1 MPAAIRVLVVDPGPR
16 LARRLLRVL
25 PKRGTVAVVG
35 RVDDEVLAAQAI
47 AENLADLIVVD
58 VDRGDGRGEEV
69 VRAIVAASGAGRV
82 LAASERGGPEV
93 AVDVLMAGACGLL
106 PSSAADPLADVFRR
120 ALAGELILPAD
131 DLSLLVDR
139 LAASGAVDPGAD
151 AMASLTARER
161 DILRTFAAGASTADV
176 AEAFGITPL
185 TVQSHVKKILAKLGV
200 HSKVEAVRLAW
211 RHGLAVASPA
221 ASRPG

>member
-1 MPAAIRVLVVDPGPR
+1 MPAAIRVLVVDPRQR
-16 LARRLLRVL
+16 LTRRLLAAL

-35 RVDDEVLAAQAI
+35 RVDDEVLAAQGI
-47 AENLADLIVVD
+47 AEGLTDLIVVD
-58 VDRGDGRGEEV
+58 LDRADGRGEEV
-69 VRAIVAASGAGRV
+69 VRAIVASSGAGRV
-82 LAASERGGPEV
+82 LAASERGGPDV
-93 AVDVLMAGACGLL
+93 AVDALMAGACGLL
-106 PSSAADPLADVFRR
+106 RPSEDPLPDVFRR

-139 LAASGAVDPGAD
+139 LAASGAVDRGAD

-161 DILRTFAAGASTADV
+161 DILRTFAAGASTAEV

-185 TVQSHVKKILAKLGV
+185 TVQSHVKNILAKLGV
-200 HSKVEAVRLAW
+200 HTKVEAVRLAW

-221 ASRPG
+221 VSRPG